1 MVVLGR
7 YGGAQ
12 IMHDIWVITT
22 SPACFEILY
31 KYCKQKGRARMGGL
45 IVKLFVLMMRQCAIL

>member
-1 MVVLGR
+1 
-7 YGGAQ
+7 
-12 IMHDIWVITT
+12 MHDIWVITT

-45 IVKLFVLMMRQCAIL
+45 IVKIIRFNHASV